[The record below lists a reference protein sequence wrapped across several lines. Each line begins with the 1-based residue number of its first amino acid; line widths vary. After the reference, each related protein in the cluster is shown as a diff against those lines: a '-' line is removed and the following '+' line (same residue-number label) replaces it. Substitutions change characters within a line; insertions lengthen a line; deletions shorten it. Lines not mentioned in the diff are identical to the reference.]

1 MRRIPVVL
9 CSVLAVANAEAAAK
23 DSTITKVV
31 KLLQDML
38 EKSKAEGKEERNLY
52 SKFKCYCDDNEYEKK
67 EAIAESTKSI
77 GVLGSKIEQL
87 QGSTGQLSSECAKL
101 TASIAANEAA
111 RLEAQSI
118 RDKEHEA
125 WSASNTDMKAAVS
138 QMNDAID
145 ALAEVGADQTLE
157 SAGDNKQFLAGKG
170 KSLATLKATVRQ
182 ALVAAS
188 SFVSPKQRTTV
199 TAFLQA
205 PFTGTYTSQS
215 GQIVGILKSMRD
227 TFKSNLAGAESAEKQ
242 QLEAHGKFMDTKVKE
257 HEELTDVYDDKQEKL
272 GSNDDDL
279 SGKKEQ
285 LTAEIDQRA
294 SDEDFLEKLMTICE
308 EKAKD
313 YAQRKSARVNEDA
326 AIAEAVSILNSDQA
340 FASFQKVDATNTG
353 ATGPGTKFIQLRSVQ
368 LHKPEHNLVQK
379 VQHLLSK
386 TTSVRAKKI
395 AAMVTAGN
403 PFIEVLKQIELML
416 KVNVNEGQADKENL
430 DWCNSERTTNDE
442 THLAKVTQID
452 TLEGEIDG
460 LNTTIN
466 DPETG
471 LLKQIVQ
478 TEQSLSDCIKA
489 QKTQTAERMEANSAY
504 QVDIKNLVAADEI
517 LVKAIKVLKRY
528 YDELAAKIE
537 ASEFL
542 QHKREDP
549 APPETYGKFEGQSEK
564 GTNAIDML
572 EFILTS
578 TRSEEQE
585 AHSDE
590 EVAQHGYEDSMTSL
604 KGEEADTEKNLVT
617 LQQTLADKQEE
628 ELNKKQELK
637 GTKADKVAVEKYL
650 VSIKPGCDFIT
661 ENFDT
666 REANRETEKVALEK
680 VDGLIR
686 ATAVYK
692 TAVAEAHVESF
703 GDCKKPCVEDEEHV
717 KCKACVADTTVP
729 GYCAGHKLTP
739 GCESLP

>member
-1 MRRIPVVL
+1 
-9 CSVLAVANAEAAAK
+9 
-23 DSTITKVV
+23 
-31 KLLQDML
+31 
-38 EKSKAEGKEERNLY
+38 
-52 SKFKCYCDDNEYEKK
+52 
-67 EAIAESTKSI
+67 
-77 GVLGSKIEQL
+77 
-87 QGSTGQLSSECAKL
+87 
-101 TASIAANEAA
+101 
-111 RLEAQSI
+111 
-118 RDKEHEA
+118 
-125 WSASNTDMKAAVS
+125 
-138 QMNDAID
+138 
-145 ALAEVGADQTLE
+145 
-157 SAGDNKQFLAGKG
+157 
-170 KSLATLKATVRQ
+170 
-182 ALVAAS
+182 
-188 SFVSPKQRTTV
+188 
-199 TAFLQA
+199 
-205 PFTGTYTSQS
+205 
-215 GQIVGILKSMRD
+215 
-227 TFKSNLAGAESAEKQ
+227 
-242 QLEAHGKFMDTKVKE
+242 
-257 HEELTDVYDDKQEKL
+257 
-272 GSNDDDL
+272 
-279 SGKKEQ
+279 
-285 LTAEIDQRA
+285 
-294 SDEDFLEKLMTICE
+294 
-308 EKAKD
+308 
-313 YAQRKSARVNEDA
+313 
-326 AIAEAVSILNSDQA
+326 
-340 FASFQKVDATNTG
+340 
-353 ATGPGTKFIQLRSVQ
+353 
-368 LHKPEHNLVQK
+368 

-416 KVNVNEGQADKENL
+416 KVNVKEGQADKENL
-430 DWCNSERTTNDE
+430 DWCNSERTTNDA

-478 TEQSLSDCIKA
+478 TEQSLADCVQA

-604 KGEEADTEKNLVT
+604 KEEEAGTEQNIVT

-680 VDGLIR
+680 CDGLIR

-717 KCKACVADTTVP
+717 ECKACVADTTVP